1 MEWRGFRVT
10 AAMLREMARLGAPAM
25 VSNVAARFSTLEVA
39 GRTMPVTVDDGALGG
54 SYVCSPHSAYV
65 LYARAELDLLKVGWT
80 SYPSRAA
87 LAGLDL
93 LLRAARINRIVHLG
107 NWLLSTNLHD
117 GWRGEGVKAARERL
131 VEAHP
136 DHLLGIRS
144 IDDWSSPGLRDAL
157 AADGWILAPSRQI
170 WVVDDLE
177 RDWTR
182 RNGFGNDRR
191 LLTRSPFAFRDLEK
205 VEAAEAVRIADLYAM
220 LYVGK
225 YSALNPILTPA
236 FIRASAESG
245 MMSYRVALDPG
256 GTIVAVAGMW
266 ERGGVMTPPVVGYDT
281 ARPQREGLYRIATWM
296 FMERALEAGWR
307 LHASAGAAH
316 FKRLRGA
323 RAAIEWNAY
332 HADHL
337 RPGRR
342 RAVQALA
349 AMLKRFVVPVMVAR
363 QW

>member
-1 MEWRGFRVT
+1 MEWRGLRVT
-10 AAMLREMARLGAPAM
+10 AAMLREMTSLGAAAM
-25 VSNVAARFSTLEVA
+25 VSNVSTRLSTLQVA
-39 GRTMPVTVDDGALGG
+39 DRTMPVTVDDGALGG

-80 SYPSRAA
+80 SYPSHAA

-93 LLRAARINRIVHLG
+93 VLKAARINRIVHLG

-117 GWRGEGVKAARERL
+117 GWRGEGVEAAREGL
-131 VEAHP
+131 AKAHP

-144 IDDWSSPGLRDAL
+144 VDDWSSPGLREAL
-157 AADGWILAPSRQI
+157 TADGWILVPSRQI

-177 RDWTR
+177 RDWTK
-182 RNGFGNDRR
+182 RNAFGNDRR
-191 LLTRSPFAFRDLEK
+191 LVARSPITVSDLET
-205 VEAAEAVRIADLYAM
+205 VEVGDAARIADLYAM

-225 YSALNPILTPA
+225 YSALNPVLTPA
-236 FIRASAESG
+236 FVQASAESG
-245 MMSYRVALDPG
+245 MMSYRVARDPG
-256 GTIVAVAGMW
+256 GTILAATGMW

-281 ARPQREGLYRIATWM
+281 GRPQGEGLYRIASWM

-323 RAAIEWNAY
+323 RSVIEWNAY
-332 HADHL
+332 HAAHL
-337 RPGRR
+337 QPARR
-342 RAVQALA
+342 KAVQALA
-349 AMLKRFVVPVMVAR
+349 LLLKRFLVPVMVAR